1 MKIGVL
7 KYFAIFT
14 GKQLAQVFS
23 CEFCK
28 IFKNTLF
35 PRGQL
40 LLMVKFKFQQTEH
53 ILQDKEVPDNI
64 NELYE
69 KFTVVRIDKGFNN
82 VANICKKLYVQEVPF
97 EVGIYNNHSNTY
109 QLSNKRYG
117 DIISNNLQ
125 FWEHLGLKKG
135 KSWWRN

>member
-7 KYFAIFT
+7 KYFVIFT

-53 ILQDKEVPDNI
+53 ILQEKEVPDNI

-69 KFTVVRIDKGFNN
+69 KFTVVCIDKGFNN
-82 VANICKKLYVQEVPF
+82 VAKNF
-97 EVGIYNNHSNTY
+97 
-109 QLSNKRYG
+109 
-117 DIISNNLQ
+117 
-125 FWEHLGLKKG
+125 
-135 KSWWRN
+135 